1 MESHD
6 VKDMKDTVRRI
17 ERNIE
22 SFTKQLEKLKSQ
34 LYILAEYGIKPHEI
48 KTVRLIPVDSKP
60 RYFRIKGAIQRDAD
74 GAPEELS
81 PTIIY
86 HSRVT
91 MRDGTTKVVEDNL
104 VDLLGLGRAS

>member
-1 MESHD
+1 MESQ
-6 VKDMKDTVRRI
+6 DMQEIVRRI

-22 SFTKQLEKLKSQ
+22 SFSRQLERLKSQ
-34 LYILAEYGIKPHEI
+34 LYILSEYGIKPHEI

-60 RYFRIKGAIQRDAD
+60 RYFRIKGVIQRDAD

-91 MRDGTTKVVEDNL
+91 MRDGTTKVVEDDL
-104 VDLLGLGRAS
+104 VELLGLGRAS